1 MEKRKLGLAI
11 AQLCP
16 ENLSKALEIVALNN
30 PNFQAKAEEVELDIN
45 AQSESTLWRLKYF
58 LKDVLKV
65 KSKDQNNDNTF
76 REAANNQENNIVSK
90 RKREICDAL
99 AKTAKKRKKQHSS

>member
-1 MEKRKLGLAI
+1 MEKRKLGLAV

-30 PNFQAKAEEVELDIN
+30 PNFQSTAEEVELDIN

-58 LKDVLKV
+58 VKDVLKV
-65 KSKDQNNDNTF
+65 KCKSSSKDDNNDITS
-76 REAANNQENNIVSK
+76 RQAANNHENNIVSK

-99 AKTAKKRKKQHSS
+99 AKTAKKRL